1 MKPELTD
8 DQRQA
13 LQDGHG
19 CVVGTSYVLMS
30 KDVFRQTMGIADEN
44 ELAASLE
51 AIKEAMK
58 DLEAGR
64 TISLEEAKSRLD
76 AKYGL
81 PS

>member
-19 CVVGTSYVLMS
+19 CVVRTSYVLMS